1 MIVRSKPLALASP
14 GAGAH
19 TAAAMVSLLDLL
31 LQESEALPLPL
42 LIWPA
47 ERVVAGLRVCTQ
59 TRRVLLSAVRGGLGV
74 TLQVRCRP
82 RAEQG
87 AADGAG
93 DAGETC
99 GCAELVGF
107 RRFPGARLDLR
118 ITPTL
123 SEPVPVAVFSE
134 LCRAVRCGDCA
145 GPTSLDLSGCY
156 WSWGDDMAGWGGVCR
171 GPMLVLPVY
180 CMERESEIRASADA
194 PQCVSAHSPCA
205 GQGGGTARCWM
216 SRSAQRW

>member
-1 MIVRSKPLALASP
+1 MEIS
-14 GAGAH
+14 
-19 TAAAMVSLLDLL
+19 AAMPD
-31 LQESEALPLPL
+31 EEIRALH
-42 LIWPA
+42 PA
-47 ERVVAGLRVCTQ
+47 HDRASVANVLARLRYFEDGSCIVHDIFG
-59 TRRVLLSAVRGGLGV
+59 AEVRGGLGV

-156 WSWGDDMAGWGGVCR
+156 WSWGDDMVGWGGVCR

-180 CMERESEIRASADA
+180 CMERESESRASADA

-205 GQGGGTARCWM
+205 G
-216 SRSAQRW
+216 